1 MIFSPVANFG
11 DQSLVSY
18 LDHLK
23 VIKLPMFVHTYIVK
37 NWLLALSSRKLKLFF
52 FLSIGDD
59 NNFLEEVKVTDIKE
73 DKSQNQTTT
82 TEAIAAP
89 KAPSLSPPSSSMLKV
104 S

>member
-1 MIFSPVANFG
+1 MGPILSFSSTRLTAL
-11 DQSLVSY
+11 QEIKILVSY

-23 VIKLPMFVHTYIVK
+23 VVK
-37 NWLLALSSRKLKLFF
+37 NWLLALSSRNLKLFF
-52 FLSIGDD
+52 LLIGDD